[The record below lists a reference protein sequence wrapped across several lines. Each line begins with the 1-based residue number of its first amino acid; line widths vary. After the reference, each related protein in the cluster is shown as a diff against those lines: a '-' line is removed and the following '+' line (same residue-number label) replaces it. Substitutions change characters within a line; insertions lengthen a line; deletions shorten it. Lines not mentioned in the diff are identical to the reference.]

1 MSADD
6 LLYAHMY
13 AEVNLSIAQQHLGR
27 NIYFNM
33 GGFIMT
39 MLTRELDPI
48 KEEFVQFYV
57 NTMSLDDLIDLAKTY
72 VYESVEELTEDEF
85 KKHCNDNV
93 DEYIYDDPSNM

>member
-1 MSADD
+1 
-6 LLYAHMY
+6 
-13 AEVNLSIAQQHLGR
+13 
-27 NIYFNM
+27 M

-57 NTMSLDDLIDLAKTY
+57 NTMSLDELIDLAKTY

-93 DEYIYDDPSNM
+93 DEYIYDDLKQYVEEDDPRIASQLWMEIVENREECC

>member
-1 MSADD
+1 
-6 LLYAHMY
+6 
-13 AEVNLSIAQQHLGR
+13 
-27 NIYFNM
+27 M

-93 DEYIYDDPSNM
+93 DEYIYDDLKQYVEEDDPKIASQLWMEIVENLSLIHI

>member
-1 MSADD
+1 
-6 LLYAHMY
+6 
-13 AEVNLSIAQQHLGR
+13 
-27 NIYFNM
+27 M
-33 GGFIMT
+33 GGFIRT

-93 DEYIYDDPSNM
+93 DEYIYDDLKQYVEEDDPKIASQLWMEIVENREECC

>member
-1 MSADD
+1 
-6 LLYAHMY
+6 
-13 AEVNLSIAQQHLGR
+13 
-27 NIYFNM
+27 
-33 GGFIMT
+33 MT

-93 DEYIYDDPSNM
+93 DEYIYDDLKQYVEEDDPKIANQLWMEIVENREECC

>member
-1 MSADD
+1 
-6 LLYAHMY
+6 
-13 AEVNLSIAQQHLGR
+13 
-27 NIYFNM
+27 
-33 GGFIMT
+33 MT

-93 DEYIYDDPSNM
+93 DEYIYDDLKQYVEEDDPKKASQLWAEIVENREECC

>member
-1 MSADD
+1 
-6 LLYAHMY
+6 
-13 AEVNLSIAQQHLGR
+13 
-27 NIYFNM
+27 M

-93 DEYIYDDPSNM
+93 DEYIYDDLKQYVEEDDPKKASQLWMEIVENREECC

>member
-1 MSADD
+1 
-6 LLYAHMY
+6 
-13 AEVNLSIAQQHLGR
+13 
-27 NIYFNM
+27 
-33 GGFIMT
+33 MT

-93 DEYIYDDPSNM
+93 DEYIYDDLKQYVEEDDPKKAHQLMLEIIDDREVA

>member
-1 MSADD
+1 
-6 LLYAHMY
+6 
-13 AEVNLSIAQQHLGR
+13 
-27 NIYFNM
+27 M

-39 MLTRELDPI
+39 MLTRDLDPI

-57 NTMSLDDLIDLAKTY
+57 NTMSLDDIIDLAKTY

-93 DEYIYDDPSNM
+93 DEYIYDDLKQYVEEDDPKKAHQLMLEIIDDREVA

>member
-1 MSADD
+1 
-6 LLYAHMY
+6 
-13 AEVNLSIAQQHLGR
+13 
-27 NIYFNM
+27 M

-93 DEYIYDDPSNM
+93 DEYIYDDLKAYVEEDDPKKAHQLWMEINEDREVA

>member
-1 MSADD
+1 
-6 LLYAHMY
+6 
-13 AEVNLSIAQQHLGR
+13 
-27 NIYFNM
+27 M

-93 DEYIYDDPSNM
+93 DEYIYDDLKEYVEEDDPKKASQLWAEIVENREECC